1 MSNRKKLLAGAAAAA
16 VLALGAGAAVAQQGS
31 LTGQENEAPGRD
43 DDATEKPITGS
54 SLEQASQAALKHVGG
69 GEVTGTEVGDEEGYY
84 EVEVTRADGSQV
96 DVHLD
101 RDFDVLST
109 EGDGATEDDS

>member
-1 MSNRKKLLAGAAAAA
+1 MNRKKLVAG
-16 VLALGAGAAVAQQGS
+16 VAAVAVLTLGGGTAVIAQQG
-31 LTGQENEAPGRD
+31 EDEAPSRD
-43 DDATEKPITGS
+43 DDATEQPITGS
-54 SLEQASQAALKHVGG
+54 SLEQASEAALAHIGG
-69 GEVTGTEVGDEEGYY
+69 GEVTDTEVGDEEGYY